1 MEKFKERRVVKIMD
15 NISITIGLMFFLSL
29 LIGMFYNP
37 FLVGFLLLPVSIIP
51 ILISKSLSKKNEYTR
66 EFMSYIKDK
75 AKKAKSLDE
84 LNQILNEFESLA
96 IEGNMICLSFPL
108 DLKIIH
114 RDIVSKIEILE
125 ILAKN
130 NGDNN

>member
-1 MEKFKERRVVKIMD
+1 MEKFKERRIVKIMD

-29 LIGMFYNP
+29 LIGMFCHP
-37 FLVGFLLLPVSIIP
+37 FLVGFLLLPISIIP
-51 ILISKSLSKKNEYTR
+51 ILISKSLSKKDEYTR

-84 LNQILNEFESLA
+84 LNEILNEFESIA
-96 IEGNMICLSFPL
+96 IENNMIRLSFPL

-114 RDIVSKIEILE
+114 RDIVSKMEILE
-125 ILAKN
+125 MLSN
-130 NGDNN
+130 NDGKVN